1 MVQVFNVMLILIFT
15 VGIALL
21 ISAFAYLFD
30 QLTSAYSL
38 RFLTNFFVDAS
49 PLVLG

>member
-1 MVQVFNVMLILIFT
+1 MGQIFNVMLILIIT

-21 ISAFAYLFD
+21 ISIFAYLID

-38 RFLTNFFVDAS
+38 RFLLFVDVS

>member
-1 MVQVFNVMLILIFT
+1 MGQIFNVMLILIFT

-21 ISAFAYLFD
+21 ISIFAYLFD

-38 RFLTNFFVDAS
+38 RFLSNLFVDVS